1 MRLRTVGGI
10 VAVVAV
16 IALAWAAHQVDG
28 MAFLRRL
35 HGG

>member
-1 MRLRTVGGI
+1 MKLRTLGGI
-10 VAVVAV
+10 VAVVV
-16 IALAWAAHQVDG
+16 FVVLIWMAHNVDG